1 MLSSLIG
8 GLATA
13 GIILGIFIFAEIVLR
28 IVAKVTDSEITIK

>member
-13 GIILGIFIFAEIVLR
+13 GIIVGIFIFAEIVLR
-28 IVAKVTDSEITIK
+28 VVAKVTNSEITL